1 MFYSP
6 LPRRLGVRRLCLSYA
21 AYLFARSPAPIVLG
35 ALTAALAMPLAAQEA
50 TTLSVEEVVV
60 SGTRSAQSE
69 VTVPASIDIITRD
82 EIEKS
87 GARHVAEVLRG
98 RGGVQI
104 SDQFGDGSRVAV
116 GVRGFGETANA
127 NTLILVDG
135 RRLNNNDIAN
145 PNLNSISLQDV
156 ERIEIIR
163 GSAGTLFGDQA
174 VGGVINI
181 ITRRPDKLRLELGGS
196 GGSYGRRGVHGSLSQ
211 RTDSG
216 IYYRISAEER
226 AADNYRDHNDIEV
239 RNLFANAGYE
249 YATGDVFAELQ
260 YSEEKLETPG
270 ALFADE
276 VAEDRRQAVA
286 ALSDDFV
293 DTETT
298 AIRAGVKQTLT
309 DWLAFEAEGTN
320 REEQSDFFLSFRGFP
335 GSPGQQYRHL
345 IGFTPRFIAAVPVQY
360 GDLLVT
366 LGHDLE
372 LFDYTI
378 RSVIGRQRNDQK
390 VRGTYVQLVAP
401 VHPKLSLTVGARD
414 AKVENDLQDTFTFPT
429 GVNIDDSEFVT
440 EIGLSLRPTPQ
451 WRLFARRDE
460 SVRFAKVDEYTDP
473 APGTILKTQTGVSY
487 ELGVEW
493 SNGRHDGSVVV
504 YRLDLDNE
512 IAAIPGAGLFGAS
525 ANINLPETQR
535 DGLIVSAGI
544 QAMERLRL
552 SGDYSYIDAKV
563 TSGALDGNRVPFVA
577 KHSLRLATEYDLSPK
592 WRLFGEVQAIS
603 DRVFS
608 GDFDRVLDTL
618 PGYTVLNVK
627 SDYRYRE
634 WTIAARVNNVL
645 DKEYSDFGA
654 RATIFPPPAF
664 APVQLASF
672 FPAPDRNFWLTATL
686 QFD

>member
-1 MFYSP
+1 VAVP
-6 LPRRLGVRRLCLSYA
+6 V
-21 AYLFARSPAPIVLG
+21 V
-35 ALTAALAMPLAAQEA
+35 AQEA
-50 TTLSVEEVVV
+50 TPLSVKEVVV

-69 VTVPASIDIITRD
+69 VTVPASIDIISRD

-181 ITRRPDKLRLELGGS
+181 ITRRPDKLRLELGGG

-211 RTDSG
+211 RMDSG
-216 IYYRISAEER
+216 IYYRVSAEER

-249 YATGDVFAELQ
+249 YASGDVFAELQ
-260 YSEEKLETPG
+260 YSDEKLDTPG

-276 VAEDRRQAVA
+276 VAEDRQQAVA
-286 ALSDDFV
+286 ALSDDFA

-298 AIRAGVKQTLT
+298 AIRVGVKQNLT
-309 DWLAFEAEGTN
+309 DWLALEAEGTN
-320 REEQSDFFLSFRGFP
+320 REEQTDFLLSFRTFP
-335 GSPGQQYRHL
+335 GSPGQQSRHL
-345 IGFTPRFIAAVPVQY
+345 IGFTPRLIAALPLEY

-378 RSVIGRQRNDQK
+378 RSVIGRQTNDQK
-390 VRGTYVQLVAP
+390 VRGNYLQIVAP
-401 VHPKLSLTVGARD
+401 LHPKLSLTVGARD
-414 AKVENDLQDTFTFPT
+414 AKVENDLQDTFTFPN
-429 GVNIDDSEFVT
+429 GISIDDSEFLT
-440 EIGLSLRPTPQ
+440 EIGFSLTPTPQ

-473 APGTILKTQTGVSY
+473 VPGTILQTQTGVSY
-487 ELGVEW
+487 ELGAEW
-493 SNGRHDGSVVV
+493 SNGRHDGRVVA

-512 IAAIPGAGLFGAS
+512 IAAVPGAGLFGAA
-525 ANINLPETQR
+525 ANINLPETRR
-535 DGLIVSAGI
+535 DGLILSAGI
-544 QAMERLRL
+544 QA
-552 SGDYSYIDAKV
+552 YIDAKV

-577 KHSLRLATEYDLSPK
+577 KHSLSFATEYELAPQ

-618 PGYTVLNVK
+618 PGYTVLNLK

-672 FPAPDRNFWLTATL
+672 YPAPERNFWLTATL
-686 QFD
+686 RFD